1 MEATLV
7 DLKAEKELYEAKHCA
22 VDQETIMLQKDLH
35 ELELELR
42 SQQFNLHNRSFL
54 SRELTEIKT
63 YCYQTQDLTRK
74 WANSFNEIT
83 DYCMKNLDSMVF
95 IDPQFEN
102 NADEIELLRVNLEET
117 ILKNVGG
124 SLDDMDRIKRMSEDL
139 MYTVEA
145 EAAKDLQHEKEEL
158 DLLTKHLVN
167 NENLLRF
174 GVCDRELE
182 IPAFNFTLKNV
193 VLSNAELGEKPLDNE
208 AQKTPP
214 MASKKLHRKGPRN
227 SNTIF
232 EDEHSQKSVENEAI
246 KTPPSAY
253 KKFHHR
259 KGSKSSNHISE
270 DELHQHEMRGYSG
283 NSFEQDNSNQ
293 EIQDQKRKRT
303 IETINEIIDE
313 NSQNKKTRQE
323 PMTPQSK
330 GNQNV
335 KVSFIEDDN
344 LEHNLEDQSQPCPSQ
359 CEPMFPFSQLDLGT
373 QDPLN
378 DMDFFDM
385 GDMEE
390 PIKTA
395 FG

>member
-1 MEATLV
+1 MDQLNQQFSKMESTLV

-145 EAAKDLQHEKEEL
+145 EAAKDLQNEKEEL

-174 GVCDRELE
+174 GVLDRELE

-193 VLSNAELGEKPLDNE
+193 VLSNAELGEKTLDNE
-208 AQKTPP
+208 AQRTPP
-214 MASKKLHRKGPRN
+214 MASKN
-227 SNTIF
+227 
-232 EDEHSQKSVENEAI
+232 VENEAI

-270 DELHQHEMRGYSG
+270 DELHQHEIRGYSG

-313 NSQNKKTRQE
+313 TSQNKKTRQE

-330 GNQNV
+330 G
-335 KVSFIEDDN
+335 
-344 LEHNLEDQSQPCPSQ
+344 
-359 CEPMFPFSQLDLGT
+359 T
-373 QDPLN
+373 QDPLDN
-378 DMDFFDM
+378 MDFFDM